1 MLVNFEGF
9 PDEFFEVIYLLVTFY
24 REVVQN
30 ASFTW
35 VEGHPEE
42 LFLDQ
47 SYFWNGQRDVHV
59 GFKRDGDAVTVWALY
74 GRFKKAVH

>member
-30 ASFTW
+30 ASFTL

-47 SYFWNGQRDVHV
+47 SYFGNG
-59 GFKRDGDAVTVWALY
+59 
-74 GRFKKAVH
+74 